1 MTDKLTN
8 KKTLVIL
15 LNVVLFTKCGDTATE
30 DKTNDYDPLNVLFI
44 TADDMNYNSI
54 GCYGSDVEN
63 ISPNLD
69 RLAGQGMMFTNAYVN
84 IAVCQPVRQS
94 MMTGRYPHNNG
105 ALGFDP
111 IDMDVP
117 TLQEQLNR
125 VGYLNGIMG
134 KERHY
139 QPTEKYCW
147 DYYVTERDLASG
159 LGIGRCPDLYYE
171 FALEF
176 FNRAASQ
183 NRPFFLSANA
193 HDPHR
198 PFAGSEQEM
207 RAWGEDLPVFRRE
220 ILPEEVTVPGFLPDL
235 PEIRLEI
242 AEYYTS
248 VYRMDE
254 VVGAVLQALD
264 DSGLSDNTIVMFIS
278 DHGMPLPF
286 AKSNVYLN
294 SNKTPWIVRWPG
306 KIEEGSVDTTHF
318 ISTIDFMPTILH
330 ALRLPL
336 VPDMDGR
343 SFLPLLEGKSQNNR
357 DMVFTQFHE
366 IFARIDYSMRS
377 IQEERYG
384 YIVNFWSDGEHEIRG
399 DAASG
404 RTFRAMREAAPYD
417 EQVAERLD
425 MYVYRVPEELY
436 NYRSDPDG
444 LVNLIDDPAHTEEKE
459 RLKNLLYQQMSRT
472 GDPLADEFEE
482 RFLVN

>member
-1 MTDKLTN
+1 MTNNLTN

-30 DKTNDYDPLNVLFI
+30 NKTNDYDPPNVLFI
-44 TADDMNYNSI
+44 TADDMNYNSL
-54 GCYGSDVEN
+54 GCYGSEVKN

-69 RLAGQGMMFTNAYVN
+69 RLSGQGIKFTNAYVN

-134 KERHY
+134 KEKHY

-147 DYYVTERDLASG
+147 DYYVTEGDLASG
-159 LGIGRCPDLYYE
+159 LGIGRDPDLYYQY
-171 FALEF
+171 ALEF

-198 PFAGSEQEM
+198 PFAGSQQEM
-207 RAWGEDLPVFRRE
+207 NAWGEDLPVFRRQ

-248 VYRMDE
+248 VYR
-254 VVGAVLQALD
+254 
-264 DSGLSDNTIVMFIS
+264 
-278 DHGMPLPF
+278 
-286 AKSNVYLN
+286 
-294 SNKTPWIVRWPG
+294 
-306 KIEEGSVDTTHF
+306 
-318 ISTIDFMPTILH
+318 
-330 ALRLPL
+330 
-336 VPDMDGR
+336 
-343 SFLPLLEGKSQNNR
+343 
-357 DMVFTQFHE
+357 
-366 IFARIDYSMRS
+366 
-377 IQEERYG
+377 
-384 YIVNFWSDGEHEIRG
+384 
-399 DAASG
+399 
-404 RTFRAMREAAPYD
+404 
-417 EQVAERLD
+417 
-425 MYVYRVPEELY
+425 
-436 NYRSDPDG
+436 
-444 LVNLIDDPAHTEEKE
+444 LII
-459 RLKNLLYQQMSRT
+459 
-472 GDPLADEFEE
+472 
-482 RFLVN
+482 